1 MMKYVRKVS
10 LIGVALLL
18 ALAVTVL
25 LGSWALAA
33 VPSVPSISGT
43 TRIVLTTKQVSQSNT
58 EGIFVSA
65 QLTDAGKPL
74 VNEPVEFDVAA
85 NFFGEQQVI
94 LGTAQTDITGT
105 ATIIYQPTQDGTYD
119 FTAHFRGDGT
129 YPHIQ
134 ITKTVTYSGPVSQ
147 YTPES
152 AGLKPV
158 REWITPVI
166 YAGVGLFWVLLIIIG
181 IRTLRGISDSR
192 NQVPAKAKYDN
203 KTSRKE
209 VAA

>member
-1 MMKYVRKVS
+1 MNHVRKVS

-18 ALAVTVL
+18 ALVVTVV

-33 VPSVPSISGT
+33 VPPVPSSSGT
-43 TRIVLTTKQVSQSNT
+43 TRIVLTTKQVTQSNT
-58 EGIFVSA
+58 EGISVSA
-65 QLTDAGKPL
+65 QLTDAGKSL

-85 NFFGEQQVI
+85 NFFGVDQVNI
-94 LGTAQTDITGT
+94 GTAQTDITGT
-105 ATIIYQPTQDGTYD
+105 ATVIYQPTQDGTYD

-134 ITKTVTYSGPVSQ
+134 ITKTVTYSGPVYQ

-152 AGLKPV
+152 VGLKPV

-166 YAGVGLFWVLLIIIG
+166 YGGVGLFWALLIIIG
-181 IRTLRGISDSR
+181 IRTLRGISGSR
-192 NQVPAKAKYDN
+192 NQAPAKAK
-203 KTSRKE
+203 
-209 VAA
+209 